1 MKKKNKVSI
10 IVNCRNGSEYLEKAI
25 KSVLSQSYTNWE
37 LIFFDNKST
46 DTSLNIIKQFKD
58 KRIKIYLNKKKNYL
72 NLYEARNFAIKK
84 SKGDYITFLDT
95 DDLWKKNKLKDQV
108 KLANNLPYKIF
119 YSNYHVLD
127 QKKKKYFLKYKN
139 NLPSGL
145 ITQNLLDNYF
155 ISILTLFIKKDIF
168 KKFRF
173 DKKYNIIGDFD
184 LILKLSKKYNIIA
197 LQKSLVIYRI
207 HSNNYSE
214 KKLNLYIKEL
224 EFWIRKNQDKK
235 YRFYLLKYY
244 LLKLKIKF
252 FLKNFY
258 KVFD

>member
-1 MKKKNKVSI
+1 MKKKIKVSI

-25 KSVLSQSYTNWE
+25 NSVLSQSYTNWE

-46 DTSLNIIKQFKD
+46 DASLKIIKQFKD
-58 KRIKIYLNKKKNYL
+58 KRIKIYTNKKKNYL
-72 NLYEARNFAIKK
+72 NLYEARNIAIKK

-95 DDLWKKNKLKDQV
+95 DDLWKKNKLKYQV
-108 KLANNLPYKIF
+108 KLANNSPYKIF

-139 NLPSGL
+139 KLPSGF

-173 DKKYNIIGDFD
+173 KKKYNIIGDFD
-184 LILKLSKKYNIIA
+184 LILRLSKKFNIVA
-197 LQKSLVIYRI
+197 LQKSLVIYRV

-214 KKLNLYIKEL
+214 KKLNLYIQEL
-224 EFWIRKNQDKK
+224 KCWVEKNQNKK
-235 YRFYLLKYY
+235 YKFNLLKYY
-244 LLKLKIKF
+244 LFKLKIKF
-252 FLKNFY
+252 LLKKFL
-258 KVFD
+258 